1 MHFAA
6 DPASGGGNILYT
18 ILPLIV
24 IFAAI
29 YFLMLRPQSKK
40 RRDAAQM
47 QSKLGPGDEV
57 QTVDG
62 MFGTVAAVDGDEVR
76 IEAAPGVELR
86 FARGAIARV
95 VTRVAE
101 DETDSADETD
111 STADPVERS

>member
-1 MHFAA
+1 VQFAA
-6 DPASGGGNILYT
+6 DQAGGNTLLTLLPIIL
-18 ILPLIV
+18 V
-24 IFAAI
+24 FVAI

-40 RRDAAQM
+40 RRDAAAM

-62 MFGTVAAVDGDEVR
+62 MFGTVAAIDGDEVR

-95 VTRVAE
+95 VNPVAS
-101 DETDSADETD
+101 TDVDTSADD
-111 STADPVERS
+111 TARTIEQS